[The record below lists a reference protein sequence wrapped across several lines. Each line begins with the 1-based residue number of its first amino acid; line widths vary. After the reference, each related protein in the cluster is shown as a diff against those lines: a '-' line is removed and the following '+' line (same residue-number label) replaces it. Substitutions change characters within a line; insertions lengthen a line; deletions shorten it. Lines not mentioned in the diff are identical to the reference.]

1 MDTNIKL
8 SVLVISLFLSGAFI
22 LGISIHAFIAAR
34 RKPGKK
40 KGQETPSGIEEA
52 EGELKYLNEI
62 GLRDKEIAG
71 LQKNLV
77 QSKGKANT
85 FSVKVEE
92 LRQQKLRLQTIKER
106 LEKSINESEKRRE
119 NLRKVMAEQ
128 KATALMAARG

>member
-22 LGISIHAFIAAR
+22 LGISIHAFIATR
-34 RKPGKK
+34 RKPVKI
-40 KGQETPSGIEEA
+40 KGQESPAGMEEA
-52 EGELKYLNEI
+52 EGELQYLNEI

-77 QSKGKANT
+77 EAKGKANA

-92 LRQQKLRLQTIKER
+92 LRQQKLRLQILKER
-106 LEKSINESEKRRE
+106 LEKSINESERRRD
-119 NLRKVMAEQ
+119 NLRKMLAEQ
-128 KATALMAARG
+128 KATPLVAARG